1 MLFGLHFIVAV
12 PDDWAS
18 VAINESTDAN
28 ALHGTE
34 YTMLCTVTG
43 IPGMRLTPT
52 VEWVGPDGD
61 VIEES
66 DGNRTLGN
74 VVTRG
79 TVSTLSLTFN
89 PVLSSDGGRY
99 TCRTSVN
106 VPWMDR
112 QLPNKSI
119 AVDMPVTSK

>member
-18 VAINESTDAN
+18 VAITNSTGAN
-28 ALHGTE
+28 ALHGTQ
-34 YTMLCTVTG
+34 YTLLCTVTG
-43 IPGMRLTPT
+43 IPGMTLSPS
-52 VEWVGPDGD
+52 VDWVGPDGD

-66 DGNRTLGN
+66 DGNRTLGD

-79 TVSTLSLTFN
+79 TISTFSLTFN

-112 QLPNKSI
+112 QPSSI
-119 AVDMPVTSK
+119 SNTIDTYI